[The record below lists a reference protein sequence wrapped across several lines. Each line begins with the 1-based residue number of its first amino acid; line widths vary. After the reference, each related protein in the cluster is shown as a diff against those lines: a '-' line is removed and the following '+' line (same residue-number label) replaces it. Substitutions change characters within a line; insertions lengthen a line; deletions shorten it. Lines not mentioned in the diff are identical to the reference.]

1 MTKDLHSSA
10 FVFID
15 ACTQDDDWG
24 TWKWI
29 MSGVFLG
36 HLQNKDMLVK
46 LTKFICVGNE
56 MEQHTLY
63 MLT

>member
-1 MTKDLHSSA
+1 
-10 FVFID
+10 
-15 ACTQDDDWG
+15 
-24 TWKWI
+24 
-29 MSGVFLG
+29 MSGVFLSYL
-36 HLQNKDMLVK
+36 HNKDMLVK